1 MVTLVRTNRLEAY
14 LYVRLKFI
22 YVPMYCAW
30 IYCTKVGNWITFK
43 LYLCEL
49 KEFAIS
55 KRIQYTQV

>member
-1 MVTLVRTNRLEAY
+1 
-14 LYVRLKFI
+14 
-22 YVPMYCAW
+22 MYCAW

-49 KEFAIS
+49 KEFAVS